1 MKFTKKIRI
10 YTIVSIIWF
19 ILAFILPLARGR
31 VSIAFPIFLG
41 IIPLII
47 FGGIIWIKDAP
58 KEKED

>member
-10 YTIVSIIWF
+10 YTIISIIWF
-19 ILAFILPLARGR
+19 ILAFILPLAAVGD
-31 VSIAFPIFLG
+31 IAFPIFLG

-47 FGGIIWIKDAP
+47 FWGIIWIKDAP